1 MKNAIDI
8 RKEREDQWA
17 DEKFW
22 LNHSLTSKEQEV
34 IKLQNDF
41 KELERDNQ
49 ESQQV
54 NQSQQEKIEALE
66 KLNKELGDNQN

>member
-1 MKNAIDI
+1 MQKAIDN

-22 LNHSLTSKEQEV
+22 LNHSLTSKEQEI
-34 IKLQNDF
+34 IKLQSDF
-41 KELERDNQ
+41 KDLERENQ

-54 NQSQQEKIEALE
+54 NQSQKEKIEALE
-66 KLNKELGDNQN
+66 KLNKELGDN